1 MSAVFSKA
9 RIVLIALAKSLG
21 GNPPLRRRTRG
32 AIRPATVHSR
42 IRLRSNSGQGGEN
55 VEDEAT
61 CLRICFD
68 LVRQRFKVDSTLFK
82 FSDDPYQVGQISSQP
97 VLPGCFRLKP

>member
-1 MSAVFSKA
+1 
-9 RIVLIALAKSLG
+9 
-21 GNPPLRRRTRG
+21 
-32 AIRPATVHSR
+32 
-42 IRLRSNSGQGGEN
+42 

-61 CLRICFD
+61 CWRICFD